1 MNYIKYKRIRETFD
15 MTNEREFENDIQRF
29 LDKLIEDG
37 WNIINY
43 YEEYFTYPSSSNPSA
58 AVPSLK
64 VIVLVGKTSNQIKN
78 VL

>member
-15 MTNEREFENDIQRF
+15 MTNEREFENDVQIF
-29 LDKLIEDG
+29 LDKLIEEG
-37 WNIINY
+37 WNIIDYN
-43 YEEYFTYPSSSNPSA
+43 EQYFTYPSSSNPSA

-64 VIVLVGKTSNQIKN
+64 VVILAGKSSNQIKN